1 MKRLLVVLSLL
12 VLVVGTHLEAEA
24 QCPMCKTSLEA
35 NRKDHKNA
43 VGNGINN
50 GILYLLAMPFIMVGG
65 VAGLYI
71 YRNRKVS

>member
-1 MKRLLVVLSLL
+1 MKRRIFVVAMLALLA
-12 VLVVGTHLEAEA
+12 VGATKVQA

-35 NRKDHKNA
+35 NRKDNDKA

-50 GILYLLAMPFIMVGG
+50 GILYLLAMPFVMVGG

-71 YRNRKVS
+71 YRNRKA

>member
-1 MKRLLVVLSLL
+1 MKRWLLTAGLFCFLGLNAPEVS
-12 VLVVGTHLEAEA
+12 A

-35 NRKDHKNA
+35 NRKDNANA

-50 GILYLLAMPFIMVGG
+50 GILYLLAMPFVMVGG

-71 YRNRKVS
+71 YRNRKSA

>member
-1 MKRLLVVLSLL
+1 MKRWMLVLGLFGFLSL
-12 VLVVGTHLEAEA
+12 GALEVAA

-35 NRKDHKNA
+35 NRKDNAKA

-50 GILYLLAMPFIMVGG
+50 GILYLLAMPFVMVGG

-71 YRNRKVS
+71 YRNRKAS

>member
-1 MKRLLVVLSLL
+1 MKRIVLLLSF
-12 VLVVGTHLEAEA
+12 VCVATFISPMVEA

-35 NRKDHKNA
+35 NRKDNKNA

-50 GILYLLAMPFIMVGG
+50 GILYLLAMPFVMVGG

-71 YRNRKVS
+71 YRNRKTT

>member
-1 MKRLLVVLSLL
+1 MRRWIVA
-12 VLVVGTHLEAEA
+12 VGILACMTGSSFSVDA

-35 NRKDHKNA
+35 NRKDSKNA

-50 GILYLLAMPFIMVGG
+50 GILYLLAMPFVMVGG

-71 YRNRKVS
+71 YRNRKTS

>member
-1 MKRLLVVLSLL
+1 MKRILFFVLFIGA
-12 VLVVGTHLEAEA
+12 VGLIQPAVKA

-35 NRKDHKNA
+35 NRKDNKNA

-50 GILYLLAMPFIMVGG
+50 GILYLLAMPFVMVGG

-71 YRNRKVS
+71 YRNRRTS

>member
-1 MKRLLVVLSLL
+1 MKRFLLLLVAFFALNLLSPQ
-12 VLVVGTHLEAEA
+12 VTA

-35 NRKDHKNA
+35 NRKDNKNA

-71 YRNRKVS
+71 YRNRKTS

>member
-1 MKRLLVVLSLL
+1 MKRFLFLVVTFLAINFTPAA
-12 VLVVGTHLEAEA
+12 VMA

-35 NRKDHKNA
+35 NRKDNKNA

-50 GILYLLAMPFIMVGG
+50 GILYLLAMPFVMVGG

-71 YRNRKVS
+71 YRNRKTS

>member
-1 MKRLLVVLSLL
+1 MKRWIVVLGILACMA
-12 VLVVGTHLEAEA
+12 GTSYSVDA

-35 NRKDHKNA
+35 NRKDNKNA

-50 GILYLLAMPFIMVGG
+50 GILYLLAMPFVMVGG

-71 YRNRKVS
+71 YRNRKTS

>member
-1 MKRLLVVLSLL
+1 MRRWIFATSLAFALGTLLP
-12 VLVVGTHLEAEA
+12 EANA

-35 NRKDHKNA
+35 NRKDNANA

-50 GILYLLAMPFIMVGG
+50 GILYLLAMPFVMVGG

-71 YRNRKVS
+71 YRNRRTS